1 MSFTIVGFQV
11 RVLGQAP
18 AAARYAGFSA
28 PRIVWFCLL
37 LSGGLA
43 GLAGL
48 FEVAGPIG
56 QLVPVISPGY
66 GFTAI
71 IVAFPGRLHPLGIL
85 LSGPLTAPSYLGGG
99 TAQVGGGLQPA
110 GHVQVEGLTDGRD

>member
-1 MSFTIVGFQV
+1 MFGDAALLPVILDGTRLHAGSLVALAVAVAGWVLMSFTIVGFHV

-43 GLAGL
+43 GLRSEEHTSDLQSTMRTPYAG
-48 FEVAGPIG
+48 F
-56 QLVPVISPGY
+56 
-66 GFTAI
+66 
-71 IVAFPGRLHPLGIL
+71 RL
-85 LSGPLTAPSYLGGG
+85 
-99 TAQVGGGLQPA
+99 
-110 GHVQVEGLTDGRD
+110 DNK

>member
-1 MSFTIVGFQV
+1 M
-11 RVLGQAP
+11 
-18 AAARYAGFSA
+18 
-28 PRIVWFCLL
+28 VWLCLL

-66 GFTAI
+66 GFTAT
-71 IVAFPGRLHPLGIL
+71 IVAFLGRLHPLGLIL
-85 LSGPLTAPSYLGGG
+85 SRLLMALSYTGGEP
-99 TAQVGGGLQPA
+99 AQVTVGLPHA
-110 GHVQVEGLTDGRD
+110 IHPLFPGLLLCLLLCRSDTRPIVTGF